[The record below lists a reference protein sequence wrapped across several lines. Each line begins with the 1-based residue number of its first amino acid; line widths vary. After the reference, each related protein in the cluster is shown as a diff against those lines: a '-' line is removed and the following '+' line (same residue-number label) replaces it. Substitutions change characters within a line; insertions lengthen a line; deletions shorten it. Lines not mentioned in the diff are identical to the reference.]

1 MSLLKRFMLM
11 SFFCVLAAGLTACGN
26 NPYPAEKGKSINY
39 TALAEDPRTLDP
51 AQVSDTTSAE
61 ILDQIY
67 DSLYQNAYLDRPY
80 KVEPALAAGYPEK
93 RIFYEQVP
101 EKGVAKKV
109 ARMEYTFRLRDDI
122 YFQDDPCFPEGKGRR
137 VTASDVI
144 YAIKRLA
151 DPAVQATGYWL
162 VAGKIKGI
170 DAFFKKAAAR
180 GKADYTLDIEGIWR
194 PTTAR

>member
-1 MSLLKRFMLM
+1 ML
-11 SFFCVLAAGLTACGN
+11 VAGLTACGN
-26 NPYPAEKGKSINY
+26 NPYPPEDGKSINY

-93 RIFYEQVP
+93 RIFYEEVQ

-122 YFQDDPCFPEGKGRR
+122 YFQDDPCFPGGKGRR
-137 VTASDVI
+137 VTANDVI

-151 DPAVQATGYWL
+151 DPAVA
-162 VAGKIKGI
+162 VDGI
-170 DAFFKKAAAR
+170 LAR
-180 GKADYTLDIEGIWR
+180 GGEDQRHGRVLQEGGGTGEGRLYRRISRGCPR
-194 PTTAR
+194 PMTGR